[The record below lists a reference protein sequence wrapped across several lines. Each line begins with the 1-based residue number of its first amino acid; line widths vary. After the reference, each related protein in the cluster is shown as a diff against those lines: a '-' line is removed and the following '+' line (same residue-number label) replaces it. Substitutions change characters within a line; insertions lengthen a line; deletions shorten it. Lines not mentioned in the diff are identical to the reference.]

1 MTVKNTI
8 LVVDDHLLFRE
19 GLCNIIGRWDDFE
32 VVGEAQNGAEAI
44 QKTRDLLPDI
54 ILMDITMPVMNGIQ
68 ATRQISRVYPATKIV
83 ILTVSEEED
92 NLMEAIKSGAKGY
105 VLKDTPSR
113 RLHDQ
118 LRSVLRGEAAL
129 SGVMA
134 EKILQEFNRPRD
146 FTVTEEAITVEAL
159 TDREQEVLQLVVKG
173 LTNSEIGE
181 RLTISENTV
190 KKYLHNILEK
200 LNLNNRVE
208 AAIYAVKEGLVKI

>member
-19 GLCNIIGRWDDFE
+19 GLSNIIGRWDDFE

-68 ATRQISRVYPATKIV
+68 ATRQISRVYPATKVV
-83 ILTVSEEED
+83 ILTVSEEEE

-146 FTVTEEAITVEAL
+146 FIVTEEAITVEAL
-159 TDREQEVLQLVVKG
+159 TDREQEVLQLVVGG
-173 LTNSEIGE
+173 LTNREVGE